1 VNNEGDGM
9 GMGKETAVIIGASS
23 GIGAV
28 LEKPRPLDFDF
39 VVGGAR
45 STAKGPYL
53 HHVE

>member
-1 VNNEGDGM
+1 MNNEGDGM

-28 LEKPRPLDFDF
+28 LEEPCPLDFDF

-45 STAKGPYL
+45 STAKGPYF
-53 HHVE
+53 HRVE

>member
-1 VNNEGDGM
+1 MNNEDDGM

-28 LEKPRPLDFDF
+28 LEEPCPLDFDF